1 MEGGA
6 SAHFPEARNNP
17 VRHKF
22 AGRRS
27 FAQSLPFA
35 HPSSGY
41 EDVRRVFLLVER
53 TRLCC
58 CCCDRCEVFARR
70 AGRALRTAGRAL
82 RPAGRAFAAVVRVFL
97 AAVRT
102 FAALARV
109 LRPAGRAFWRGVRTF
124 RGFASLGLPMTIWG
138 WRMGVGRRV
147 LLSGT
152 EKWTTT
158 GRAPTKTRSASTCRR
173 CRSLVSSHHL
183 RTVALTVAAVSRARV
198 SN

>member
-1 MEGGA
+1 MAWALVVSIGGVY
-6 SAHFPEARNNP
+6 
-17 VRHKF
+17 VRVVSRGVGQSCSTQISRWTIF
-22 AGRRS
+22 RS
-27 FAQSLPFA
+27 V
-35 HPSSGY
+35 SSFVRSSRGY

-82 RPAGRAFAAVVRVFL
+82 RPAGRAFEAVVRVFL

-124 RGFASLGLPMTIWG
+124 RGFALLGLPMTI
-138 WRMGVGRRV
+138 
-147 LLSGT
+147 
-152 EKWTTT
+152 
-158 GRAPTKTRSASTCRR
+158 
-173 CRSLVSSHHL
+173 
-183 RTVALTVAAVSRARV
+183 
-198 SN
+198 